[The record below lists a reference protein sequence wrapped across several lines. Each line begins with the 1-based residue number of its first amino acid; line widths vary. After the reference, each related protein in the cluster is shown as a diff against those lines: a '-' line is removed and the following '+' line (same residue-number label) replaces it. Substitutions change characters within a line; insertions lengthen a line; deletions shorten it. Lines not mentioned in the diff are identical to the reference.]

1 MACVCVTIAEALVS
15 TAATAI
21 VKSKEKKNGN
31 SAVSEIR
38 LSEKLGWLNKML
50 WGGSAL
56 LAFEHL
62 WHGEIT
68 PYPPFLTAASD
79 PAETAVMLREM
90 STSGV
95 AMAVLVTCVWGAM
108 AAVTSVISRRKNEK
122 GLTVKGVSRS

>member
-56 LAFEHL
+56 LTFEHV

-68 PYPPFLTAASD
+68 PFFPFLTAASN
-79 PAETAVMLREM
+79 PADTAEMLHEM
-90 STSGV
+90 ATSGV
-95 AMAVLVTCVWGAM
+95 AMAIVTTAAWACICGISTMIEKNRRADGIQAEGA
-108 AAVTSVISRRKNEK
+108 K
-122 GLTVKGVSRS
+122 

>member
-1 MACVCVTIAEALVS
+1 MACVCVPIVEAVIT

-21 VKSKEKKNGN
+21 VKSKEVKNSK

-56 LAFEHL
+56 LAFEHI

-68 PYPPFLTAASD
+68 PFFPFLTAASN
-79 PAETAVMLREM
+79 PADTAEMLHEM
-90 STSGV
+90 ATSGV
-95 AMAVLVTCVWGAM
+95 AMAVVTT
-108 AAVTSVISRRKNEK
+108 AAWACICGISSIIEKNRKNA
-122 GLTVKGVSRS
+122 GVQTEGADS